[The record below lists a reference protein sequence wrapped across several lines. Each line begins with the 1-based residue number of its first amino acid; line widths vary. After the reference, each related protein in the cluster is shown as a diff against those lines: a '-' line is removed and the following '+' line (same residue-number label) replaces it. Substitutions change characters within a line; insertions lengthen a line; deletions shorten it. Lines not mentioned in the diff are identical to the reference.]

1 MQQNL
6 KTTNIRRTVT
16 AIACA
21 ALGLVFSTAHA
32 QAPTPTP
39 PPAPTP
45 SPAPAVSPVVAPAAS
60 TPAKKALAARI
71 LKTQQPVIES
81 LSRAMAE
88 RPAQAVMEK
97 AGIALTNNVAADK
110 RDATAKDIEGYVK
123 KYLDEAVPLV
133 TGRALKL
140 APTTVG
146 ALLEDKFSEAD
157 LMQLASF
164 LESPVYNKYQQLSGD
179 MQKVLL
185 EKLLLDTRG
194 AIEPK
199 VVALDQAVGKRL
211 GANMPASPPSK

>member
-6 KTTNIRRTVT
+6 KTTNIPRAVT

-21 ALGLVFSTAHA
+21 ALGLVFSVAHA

-45 SPAPAVSPVVAPAAS
+45 SPAAAVAPAAP

-123 KYLDEAVPLV
+123 KYLEEAVPLV

-157 LMQLASF
+157 LTQLASF

-185 EKLLLDTRG
+185 EKLLADTRG

>member
-6 KTTNIRRTVT
+6 KTTNIPRAVT

-21 ALGLVFSTAHA
+21 ALGLAFSVAHA
-32 QAPTPTP
+32 QAPTPTL
-39 PPAPTP
+39 PPAPAP
-45 SPAPAVSPVVAPAAS
+45 SSAPAVSAAVAPAAS

-97 AGIALTNNVAADK
+97 AGIALSNNVAADK
-110 RDATAKDIEGYVK
+110 RDSAAKDIESYVK

-157 LMQLASF
+157 LTQLAGF

-185 EKLLLDTRG
+185 EKLLADTRG

-211 GANMPASPPSK
+211 GANMPASPAAK